1 MWFKTKQNRKCLT
14 KCKERKNEVAG
25 HRGSSPQD
33 KAPGFQPQWHTW
45 GTGLPLLYLQLCS
58 QVFSWSLTCWQQ
70 FHKLHKK
77 SFHWVLSTVPTHT
90 DVQRCAKPGWVL
102 TGRKLVWPPSD
113 PQELCSQ
120 AHGHRLCV
128 QRESESK
135 ILLITAK
142 HLRPEE
148 TSCMEH
154 PGPAPMGFGVQTLRA
169 VNGGSSMS
177 SVPNPASAPLTLT
190 ARLVQCK
197 ENFVLNLL
205 HPPAL

>member
-154 PGPAPMGFGVQTLRA
+154 PGPAPDGLWGPNTEGSQWWQFHEFCTKPSLCPPDTHSKACA
-169 VNGGSSMS
+169 V
-177 SVPNPASAPLTLT
+177 
-190 ARLVQCK
+190 
-197 ENFVLNLL
+197 
-205 HPPAL
+205 